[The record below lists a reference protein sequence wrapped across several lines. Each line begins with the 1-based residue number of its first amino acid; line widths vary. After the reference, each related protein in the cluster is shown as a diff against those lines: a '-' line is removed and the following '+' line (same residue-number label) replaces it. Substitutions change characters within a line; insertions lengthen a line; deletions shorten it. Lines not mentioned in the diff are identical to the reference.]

1 MATETKT
8 PKIRYDAL
16 VAHEYTVGEEKEK
29 RTSWTKVGAAFPTQ
43 DGKGFN
49 LEITPNIS
57 VSGRVV
63 LRQYEPKP
71 AASE

>member
-8 PKIRYDAL
+8 PKVRYDAL
-16 VAHEYTVGEEKEK
+16 IAHEYTVGEEK
-29 RTSWTKVGAAFPTQ
+29 RTSSTKVGAAFPTQ

>member
-16 VAHEYTVGEEKEK
+16 IAHEYMASEEK
-29 RTSWTKVGAAFPTQ
+29 RTSWTKIGAAFPTQ

>member
-8 PKIRYDAL
+8 PKVRYDAL
-16 VAHEYTVGEEKEK
+16 IAHEYVVGEEK
-29 RTSWTKVGAAFPTQ
+29 RTSWTKIGAAFPTQ

-49 LEITPNIS
+49 VEITPNIS

>member
-1 MATETKT
+1 MATETK
-8 PKIRYDAL
+8 KIRYDAL
-16 VAHEYTVGEEKEK
+16 IAHEYKVGEET
-29 RTSWTKVGAAFPTQ
+29 RTSWTKIGAAFPTA

-71 AASE
+71 AAAD

>member
-8 PKIRYDAL
+8 PKVRYDAL
-16 VAHEYTVGEEKEK
+16 VAHEYTVGDDK
-29 RTSWTKVGAAFPTQ
+29 RTAWTKIGAAFPTQ